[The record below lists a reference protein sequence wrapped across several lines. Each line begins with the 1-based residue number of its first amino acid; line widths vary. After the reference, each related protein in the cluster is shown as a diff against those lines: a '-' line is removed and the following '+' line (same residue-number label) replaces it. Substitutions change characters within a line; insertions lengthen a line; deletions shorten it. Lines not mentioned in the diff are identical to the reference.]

1 LNTGLPAAK
10 GAKITRRT
18 RKKSEENEAK
28 KFLHTQMIQPIS
40 LLICALGGEG
50 GGVLTEWIIATAH
63 HAGYAAQSTS
73 IPGVAQR
80 TGATTYYIE
89 VFPTPINQLGG
100 KRPVFSLN
108 PVPGALDAL
117 VSSELLETT
126 RQIGNGMATAERTR
140 VITSAAR
147 TFTTM
152 ERMQLGDGRLDSERL
167 LDVVQAHSRAHNVF
181 DMSQV
186 AREAGTIVSAVMLGA
201 VAGSG
206 LFPFKRSD
214 YEAVVSEGGGTSAA
228 SLRGFAKA
236 FDIVSAPPA
245 TDNATTAHAASIS
258 TTLPTAA
265 TQNAM
270 SEISHLSKAQLAIVA
285 QALPKD
291 ELLPQYSKGLRPD
304 LASQF
309 PAPVHEMLAL
319 GHARMLEYQ
328 GAAYAQLYVDR
339 LHQVLQAEQSADPKN
354 TNQFAT
360 TREMARWLAL
370 WMAFD
375 DIVRVADL
383 KSRASR
389 WQRVVGEVK
398 AKDDDLLKVYDHF
411 KPGVPEFA
419 ALLPASLAHKLTAWD
434 RRRTLNGKT
443 PWALPLK
450 VGTHSIIGMLS
461 LRGLASLK
469 WLRVRGSRYA
479 TEQSMIEQWLQG
491 VVQGTQKH
499 WQLGHEIALCGR
511 LIKGYGSTNERGKEN
526 LLHVLNHLAQD
537 TDAQQ
542 AANAVK
548 AARNAAL
555 ADDAG
560 KALDS
565 ALVQHGAPARPVK
578 EHPIRFVRKPSR
590 ATTPASVHLPK

>member
-1 LNTGLPAAK
+1 MT
-10 GAKITRRT
+10 
-18 RKKSEENEAK
+18 
-28 KFLHTQMIQPIS
+28 QPIS

-80 TGATTYYIE
+80 TGATTYYVE
-89 VFPTPINQLGG
+89 VFPTPISELQG

-126 RQIGNGMATAERTR
+126 RQIGNGMTTKERTR
-140 VITSAAR
+140 VITSSAR

-152 ERMQLGDGRLDSERL
+152 ERMQLADGRIDSAQL
-167 LDVVQAHSRAHNVF
+167 LGVVQAHSRTHNVF
-181 DMSQV
+181 DMGAV

-206 LFPFKRSD
+206 LFPFKRAD
-214 YEAVVSEGGGTSAA
+214 YEAVVSEGGGSSAA

-236 FDIVSAPPA
+236 FELVSAGTA
-245 TDNATTAHAASIS
+245 TGSATPVSATTPSATPTG
-258 TTLPTAA
+258 TTPPTV
-265 TQNAM
+265 TTKSVMGETTNV
-270 SEISHLSKAQLAIVA
+270 SKAQLAMVA

-291 ELLPQYSKGLRPD
+291 ELLPLYFKGLQPD
-304 LASQF
+304 LAHKF
-309 PAPVHEMLAL
+309 PPPVHEMLAL

-339 LHQVLQAEQSADPKN
+339 LHKVLQTEQAADPTA
-354 TNQFAT
+354 TNNYAT

-434 RRRTLNGKT
+434 RRRILKGKT

-461 LRGLASLK
+461 LRTLASLK
-469 WLRVRGSRYA
+469 WLRVCGSRYA

-491 VVQGTQKH
+491 VVQGTQRH

-511 LIKGYGSTNERGKEN
+511 LIKGYGSTNERGKDN
-526 LLHVLNHLAQD
+526 LLHVLQHLAQGE
-537 TDAQQ
+537 DAHQ
-542 AANAVK
+542 AACAVQ
-548 AARNAAL
+548 AARTAAL

-578 EHPIRFVRKPSR
+578 EQPIRFVRNPAQRKSTAVSPS
-590 ATTPASVHLPK
+590 K

>member
-1 LNTGLPAAK
+1 MTDM
-10 GAKITRRT
+10 T
-18 RKKSEENEAK
+18 
-28 KFLHTQMIQPIS
+28 QPIS

-89 VFPTPINQLGG
+89 VFPQPISELQG

-126 RQIGNGMATAERTR
+126 RQIGNGLTTKERTR
-140 VITSAAR
+140 VITSSSR

-152 ERMQLGDGRLDSERL
+152 ERMQLGDGRIESERL
-167 LDVVQAHSRAHNVF
+167 LDVVQMHSNAHYVF
-181 DMSQV
+181 DMGAV

-206 LFPFKRSD
+206 LFPFKRAD
-214 YEAVVSEGGGTSAA
+214 YEAVIGEGGGTSAA

-236 FDIVSAPPA
+236 FDMVSASTMDTHLVSNDELPVE
-245 TDNATTAHAASIS
+245 NAKG
-258 TTLPTAA
+258 LD
-265 TQNAM
+265 
-270 SEISHLSKAQLAIVA
+270 SHL
-285 QALPKD
+285 
-291 ELLPQYSKGLRPD
+291 
-304 LASQF
+304 ASMF

-319 GHARMLEYQ
+319 GHARMMEYQ
-328 GAAYAQLYVDR
+328 GAAYAQLYVER
-339 LHQVLQAEQSADPKN
+339 LKQVLDAEKTVDPSGA
-354 TNQFAT
+354 NQFVT
-360 TREMARWLAL
+360 TSEMARWLAL

-383 KSRASR
+383 KSSASR

-398 AKDDDLLKVYDHF
+398 AKDDDLLKVFDHF
-411 KPGVPEFA
+411 KPGIPEFA
-419 ALLPASLAHKLTAWD
+419 ALLPQSFATKLIAWD
-434 RRRTLNGKT
+434 RRRVIKGKT

-450 VGTHSIIGMLS
+450 IGTHSITGMLS
-461 LRGLASLK
+461 LRALASLK

-491 VVQGTQKH
+491 VVQGTKRH

-511 LIKGYGSTNERGKEN
+511 LIKGYGSTNERGKDN
-526 LLHVLNHLAQD
+526 LLHVLQHLAPGAD
-537 TDAQQ
+537 PEV
-542 AANAVK
+542 AANAITT
-548 AARNAAL
+548 ARNAAL
-555 ADDAG
+555 ADDVG
-560 KALDS
+560 KALDA
-565 ALVQHGAPARPVK
+565 ALVAHGAPARPVK
-578 EHPIRFVRKPSR
+578 EHPIRFVRKN
-590 ATTPASVHLPK
+590 TKPA

>member
-1 LNTGLPAAK
+1 
-10 GAKITRRT
+10 
-18 RKKSEENEAK
+18 
-28 KFLHTQMIQPIS
+28 
-40 LLICALGGEG
+40 
-50 GGVLTEWIIATAH
+50 
-63 HAGYAAQSTS
+63 
-73 IPGVAQR
+73 
-80 TGATTYYIE
+80 
-89 VFPTPINQLGG
+89 
-100 KRPVFSLN
+100 VFSLN

-140 VITSAAR
+140 VITSSAR

-152 ERMQLGDGRLDSERL
+152 ERMQLGDGRIDSERL
-167 LDVVQAHSRAHNVF
+167 LGVVQAHSRAHNVF
-181 DMSQV
+181 NMGQL

-214 YEAVVSEGGGTSAA
+214 YEAVVSDGGGTSAA
-228 SLRGFAKA
+228 SLRGFGKA
-236 FDIVSAPPA
+236 FELVSTTNGHADASGPSH
-245 TDNATTAHAASIS
+245 NVVQNGLQNSLQTAHPSAVPAAS
-258 TTLPTAA
+258 A
-265 TQNAM
+265 
-270 SEISHLSKAQLAIVA
+270 AQLAIVT
-285 QALPKD
+285 QALQNT
-291 ELLPQYSKGLRPD
+291 ELLTPMSKELQPD
-304 LASQF
+304 LAQKF
-309 PAPVHEMLAL
+309 PSTVHEMLAL

-339 LHQVLQAEQSADPKN
+339 LQKVLQAEQTADPQSTKN
-354 TNQFAT
+354 YAT

-375 DIVRVADL
+375 DIVRVAVL

-419 ALLPASLAHKLTAWD
+419 ALLPAPLAHKLTAWD
-434 RRRTLNGKT
+434 RRRILKGKT

-461 LRGLASLK
+461 LRTLASLK

-479 TEQSMIEQWLQG
+479 TEQNMIEQWLQG
-491 VVQGTQKH
+491 VVQGTQRH

-511 LIKGYGSTNERGKEN
+511 LIKGYGSTNERGKDN
-526 LLHVLNHLAQD
+526 LLHVLNHLAQGA
-537 TDAQQ
+537 DAQQ
-542 AANAVK
+542 AASAVK
-548 AARNAAL
+548 AARTAAL

-560 KALDS
+560 KALD
-565 ALVQHGAPARPVK
+565 ATLQQHGAPARPVK
-578 EHPIRFVRKPSR
+578 EQPIRFVRKPSHL
-590 ATTPASVHLPK
+590 AAAKSVHLPK

>member
-1 LNTGLPAAK
+1 MN
-10 GAKITRRT
+10 
-18 RKKSEENEAK
+18 
-28 KFLHTQMIQPIS
+28 QQPIS

-89 VFPTPINQLGG
+89 VFPTPISQLGG

-126 RQIGNGMATAERTR
+126 RQIGNGMATAGRTR
-140 VITSAAR
+140 VITSTTR

-152 ERMQLGDGRLDSERL
+152 ERMQMGDGRIDSERL
-167 LDVVQAHSRAHNVF
+167 MEVVKAHSREHHFF
-181 DMSQV
+181 DMGQA
-186 AREAGTIVSAVMLGA
+186 AREAGTIVSAVMLGG

-206 LFPFKRSD
+206 LFPFKRAD
-214 YEAVVSEGGGTSAA
+214 YEAVVSEDGGTSAA

-236 FDIVSAPPA
+236 FDSVSAVPA
-245 TDNATTAHAASIS
+245 TGSATSSSVATVAGVSSGA
-258 TTLPTAA
+258 AA
-265 TQNAM
+265 TGVANKPANV
-270 SEISHLSKAQLAIVA
+270 SDAQLAMVT
-285 QALPKD
+285 QLLQKD
-291 ELLPQYSKGLRPD
+291 ELLTPVFKGLQPD
-304 LASQF
+304 LASIF
-309 PAPVHEMLAL
+309 PIQVHDMLAL

-328 GAAYAQLYVDR
+328 GAAYAQLYIDR
-339 LHQVLQAEQSADPKN
+339 LQQVLHAEQAADP
-354 TNQFAT
+354 TAANQFAT

-419 ALLPASLAHKLTAWD
+419 ALLPVSLATKLTAWD
-434 RRRTLNGKT
+434 RRRTLQGKT

-461 LRGLASLK
+461 LRFLASLK

-479 TEQSMIEQWLQG
+479 TEQSTIAQWLQG
-491 VVQGTQKH
+491 VVQGTQRH

-511 LIKGYGSTNERGKEN
+511 LIKGYGSTNERGKGN
-526 LLHVLNHLAQD
+526 LLHVLEHLTRGA
-537 TDAQQ
+537 DAQQ
-542 AANAVK
+542 AASAVK
-548 AARNAAL
+548 AARSAAL

-560 KALDS
+560 KALD
-565 ALVQHGAPARPVK
+565 ATLQQHGAPARPVK
-578 EHPIRFVRKPSR
+578 EHPIRFVRKPSKL
-590 ATTPASVHLPK
+590 S